1 MFSKND
7 WKNRRVLILGL
18 ARSGTEAA
26 YLLHQ
31 LGADVTVND
40 SLAFDENELAQELQS
55 LGIRTVCGSHPPELI
70 EEKPEVLVKNPGIRY
85 DHELVQKAV
94 EAGIPIITE
103 VEAAYDAAPCDMIGI
118 TGSNGKTTT
127 TTYIHEMLKGSSRQ
141 PLLAGNIGETASKVV
156 RQASSDHV
164 MVTELSSFQL
174 MGTVNFRPNVA
185 VLLNIADAHL
195 DYHGS
200 KEAYIEAKAMLF
212 RNQTE
217 SDTLVYNADDPI
229 VCSMVESAPSIK
241 IPFSTKKKLAD
252 GACLFDGWLCLHGEK
267 LVRETDFSLPGSYNI
282 ANGLAAAAAAA
293 AAGAELEQIKSVLRQ
308 FGGVEHRLQHV
319 MVWKER
325 TFFNNSKATNV
336 PAAVTSLQ
344 AFTQPVILIAGG
356 LDRGLSFDG
365 LIPEMSN
372 VHGLISYGETAGK
385 LLEAGESAG
394 VPERHQTE
402 TLEKAVEL
410 AIDVSREGDVILL
423 SPACASW
430 DQFSTFEERGRTFI
444 HAVEQATGKKAG
456 NHT

>member
-1 MFSKND
+1 MFSKKE

-26 YLLHQ
+26 NLLHQ
-31 LGADVTVND
+31 LGAEVTVND
-40 SLAFDENELAQELQS
+40 SLAFERNELAQELDR

-70 EEKPEVLVKNPGIRY
+70 EEMPDVLVKNPGIRY

-94 EAGIPIITE
+94 KAGIPVITE
-103 VEAAYDAAPCDMIGI
+103 VEAAFDTAPCDMIGI

-127 TTYIHEMLKGSSRQ
+127 TTYIYEMLKGSSRK

-156 RQASSDHV
+156 RSAEKEHV

-174 MGTVNFRPNVA
+174 MGTIDFRPNVA

-200 KEAYIEAKAMLF
+200 KDAYIEAKSMLF

-217 SDTLVYNADDPI
+217 TDTLVYNADDPT
-229 VCSMVESAPSIK
+229 VCSMVESAASK
-241 IPFSTKKKLAD
+241 KVPFSTEKWVEE
-252 GACLFDGWLCLHGEK
+252 GACLMDGWLWLHGEK
-267 LVRETDFSLPGSYNI
+267 LILETEFSLPGSYNI

-293 AAGAELEQIKSVLRQ
+293 AAGAKIEQIKAVLRQ

-319 MVWKER
+319 MEWKGR
-325 TFFNNSKATNV
+325 SFFNNSKATNV

-344 AFTQPVILIAGG
+344 AFTQPVVLIAGG
-356 LDRGLSFDG
+356 LDRGLSFDE
-365 LIPEMSN
+365 LVPELSN
-372 VHGLISYGETAGK
+372 VYGLVSYGETAPK
-385 LLEAGESAG
+385 LEEAGAAAN

-402 TLEKAVEL
+402 ILQEAVVKAIQL
-410 AIDVSREGDVILL
+410 SREGDVILL

-444 HAVEQATGKKAG
+444 QAVEQATGQKAG
-456 NHT
+456 DHA